1 MSSLYF
7 AICWFKSTYWDFLLC
22 SSLKYPGKKFLPDSS
37 IFNILS
43 DILLMQSFNPYP
55 NGSDMHFK
63 VSFSSSRLFLESLL
77 SNEPV
82 SWGFYSFGKYFFTYF
97 LKSLYQVC
105 DSCSIWVTDSI
116 LPEILISFCFW
127 FLKIQ
132 VRFKRILFIFHKR
145 NFCFLKVYHMWS
157 VSGLSCRKFGSCHS
171 HIDDGVCLCSHWNHL
186 FLSSSFMCIYAMNW
200 MIFFFYFFIFLLL
213 FLMVL

>member
-1 MSSLYF
+1 MISFRLFRKFYRFEIYCSVAQFLFILKNFGGYTF
-7 AICWFKSTYWDFLLC
+7 FCFLNNSGLNFLNSKPFVISVLRDLLIQIDLLGFSPLQFFKVSW
-22 SSLKYPGKKFLPDSS
+22 KKFLPVSS
-37 IFNILS
+37 VINILS

-55 NGSDMHFK
+55 DGSDMHFK

-116 LPEILISFCFW
+116 IT
-127 FLKIQ
+127 
-132 VRFKRILFIFHKR
+132 
-145 NFCFLKVYHMWS
+145 
-157 VSGLSCRKFGSCHS
+157 
-171 HIDDGVCLCSHWNHL
+171 WNTD
-186 FLSSSFMCIYAMNW
+186 S
-200 MIFFFYFFIFLLL
+200 LL
-213 FLMVL
+213 FLISLILTFVKI

>member
-1 MSSLYF
+1 M
-7 AICWFKSTYWDFLLC
+7 KSFFPKFDFLFLKNFGGYTFSCSLNNSGLNFLNSKPFVISVLC
-22 SSLKYPGKKFLPDSS
+22 DLLIQIDLLGFSPLQFFKVSWKKVPARFFDL
-37 IFNILS
+37 NILS

-55 NGSDMHFK
+55 DESDMHFK

-116 LPEILISFCFW
+116 LPEILISLTF
-127 FLKIQ
+127 
-132 VRFKRILFIFHKR
+132 
-145 NFCFLKVYHMWS
+145 
-157 VSGLSCRKFGSCHS
+157 
-171 HIDDGVCLCSHWNHL
+171 L
-186 FLSSSFMCIYAMNW
+186 FLSS
-200 MIFFFYFFIFLLL
+200 
-213 FLMVL
+213 